1 VGARALARRPAAWQA
16 GRRSE
21 PVPEQPLDPWPAPG
35 VSTRLAMTPEP
46 HVPSYY
52 AASVEPPPRRPTL
65 DGDLRVDVCV
75 VGAGF
80 TGLSAALELAERG
93 FRVAVLEARRV
104 CWGASGR
111 NGGQIGSAYPRGMA
125 WLARWA
131 GEDDARRL
139 FALVEAAKDL
149 IRARVA
155 RYGLDCEL
163 KPGCFHAATKARH
176 MADLRTTL
184 AHWTEAYGYQ
194 GLALAET
201 GEQARRYVNS
211 PRYVGGLYDPG
222 AGHLHP
228 LKYGLGLAAAAEA
241 AGAALYGGS
250 PVTALDGLGAGARQA
265 AAQTPGGRVVAD
277 HLILC
282 GNAYFGDLVPE
293 IRRYYAPVG
302 SYIVATEPLGARASE
317 VIPADC
323 AVFDSNH
330 ILNYYRLSADGRLLF
345 GGRTQTSPL
354 REPDPRAFLG
364 ARIRALFP
372 QIAEAALDYAWGGM
386 LAVTYSR
393 MPQVGRLGSRVTFAH
408 GYSGEGVAM
417 SGLLGQILAEATAGQ
432 LERFDTFARLPHRA
446 FPGGR
451 ALQQPALILAL
462 LWYRLCDLLP

>member
-1 VGARALARRPAAWQA
+1 M
-16 GRRSE
+16 
-21 PVPEQPLDPWPAPG
+21 
-35 VSTRLAMTPEP
+35 TREP

-52 AASVEPPPRRPTL
+52 AASVEPPPERPAL
-65 DGDLRVDVCV
+65 GGDLRVDVCV

-93 FRVAVLEARRV
+93 YRVAVLEARRV

-125 WLARWA
+125 WLGRWV

-139 FALVEAAKDL
+139 FALAEAAKAL
-149 IRARVA
+149 IRHRVD
-155 RYGLDCEL
+155 RYAIACEL
-163 KPGCFHAATKARH
+163 KPGCFHAATKPRH
-176 MADLRTTL
+176 MAEFRRTRAL
-184 AHWTEAYGYQ
+184 WAEAYGYQ
-194 GLALAET
+194 GLALAES
-201 GEQARRYVNS
+201 GEAARGYVNS
-211 PRYVGGLYDPG
+211 PRYIGGLYDAG

-241 AGAALYGGS
+241 AGAVLHEGS
-250 PVTALDGLGAGARQA
+250 PVIALDGLRAGDRHT

-282 GNAYFGDLVPE
+282 GNAYLGDLVPE
-293 IRRYYAPVG
+293 IRRAYAPVG
-302 SYIVATEPLGARASE
+302 SYIVATEPLGAERAAQ

-323 AVFDSNH
+323 AAFDSNH

-345 GGRTQTSPL
+345 GGRTETSPF

-364 ARIRALFP
+364 ARIRELFP
-372 QIAEAALDYAWGGM
+372 QIADARLDYAWGGR
-386 LAVTYSR
+386 LAMTYSR
-393 MPQVGRLGSRVTFAH
+393 MPQVGRLGARVSFAH

-417 SGLLGQILAEATAGQ
+417 SGLLGEILAEAVAGQ
-432 LERFDTFARLPHRA
+432 LERFDAFARLPHRA

-451 ALQQPALILAL
+451 ALQKPALILGL
-462 LWYRLCDLLP
+462 LWYRLCDLMP